1 MKKYRITSLSLIVII
16 LTNIVLFSSSLV
28 LAKPV
33 GMNAAINESNRI
45 AKAVEIKNAFMTCF
59 QLSDIKTHVDEVSG
73 VSEYTNPGL
82 IASMNNNLFSGKTSV
97 STTLDIERSINYSNR
112 NGKIFCSEEG
122 TSESGEKMNL
132 TKLFMQTF
140 NIGSIEKLFC
150 KPDGTSGLF
159 FPHYSYEF
167 KEGSCGEMLKSKN
180 PEFIK
185 YYNPEASAADVDGRS
200 YINQIYE
207 DWAKRQKSGL
217 APEIDQSKKGNESQT
232 IKYAAAYKA
241 FRMGCMKGGHEE
253 DFVEKRPNE
262 DPAKY
267 YDFMIK
273 RINDDGVLTNVYPY
287 LREDDPEKVGYSP
300 SGANSSNYYQA
311 GNNLTCRKL
320 ADIINNT
327 ADDYLKSI
335 KVAKDNT
342 LNTPCNNKEYKAR
355 AQEIIK
361 AYIDNQESEK
371 RDSSY
376 IKGLVPL
383 TSPKSESKMQVS
395 KEEFDTLSKAI
406 KEDNFYVDD
415 GNGGKK
421 CLETQNLKPC
431 NTAEM
436 KDKARKV
443 REYYEDRIYNKAETL
458 STEEDNEY
466 KALVKAIDSD
476 DFTTTDSNGSK
487 KCLETANFNTNVNLE
502 DDVEGE
508 DSQISEETAA
518 EKQSYCQENG
528 GFLSWMLCP
537 AIADGAATA
546 GGLLGSIT
554 ALTTVHTSII
564 EQFSKQDSSIYKA
577 WSAFRNIANIGFVIM
592 LLVVVFSQVTNIGI
606 SNYNI
611 KKILPKLIITAILV
625 NFSYLIMGVL
635 IDLSQIVGNGIGVL
649 IRSVAADGMDVDAS
663 TRASATIS
671 TIAGAVIGVAGAVG
685 AGAAISGAITGV
697 AGAASAGTIVAGLV
711 GGPAIILPVVMFI
724 ITSLI
729 SVFFG
734 FIMLTIRQ
742 AAIIMVVVL
751 APLAM
756 VLYALPNTAVIT
768 KKYFSIVKALLMLY
782 PMFIFATSAGA
793 LASSII
799 IGTSTDLLMM
809 IVGGLL
815 NVLPYFAIPS
825 MTSKSLAGLGAIT
838 GAFDKMRGGVLK
850 GASMAGGA
858 IAASEF
864 YKNIKSNYAADQ
876 SVARAKR
883 DLKRFDKIKA
893 DKGKLSIAQMRRQ
906 ATAAGIVNN
915 DSKLRAGSDSAGR
928 GALSNMSGLG
938 FENLK
943 ATAEKEFREGEVK
956 NIMNKLATDGVDEGT
971 MESDLI
977 KALKTGAKYKDM
989 TEDEKHANDIKI
1001 EALTRSLGATKTG
1014 RKKISEIGDSG
1025 LSTSNRAFTQ
1035 LASAAVTLPGFADK
1049 QQIANRQFNEYLQDT
1064 SYKKNDDAEN
1074 SSLTAATR
1082 SKGLDKAYDDMT
1094 MDNFLKVGNADAKE
1108 ILDKKGKN
1116 ALDSVAR
1123 QTASA
1128 ALNDPNLISD
1138 FDKDKMSLVSAE
1150 MDNQRMSTINLK
1162 SGGTAQVFN
1171 PPSDFG
1177 KYTQIKDASGQI
1189 FYIND
1194 RGDIF
1199 NASTGKQIRNM

>member
-1 MKKYRITSLSLIVII
+1 MKKYRIITLTLAIVI
-16 LTNIVLFSSSLV
+16 LSNIVLFSSSV
-28 LAKPV
+28 VFAEKPV
-33 GMNAAINESNRI
+33 GMNAAINDSNRI
-45 AKAVEIKNAFMTCF
+45 AKAVEIKNAFETCYT
-59 QLSDIKTHVDEVSG
+59 LSSLLTTDDESSG
-73 VSEYTNPGL
+73 VSYMDPGL
-82 IASMNNNLFSGKTSV
+82 VAKFNNNLFYGKTTV
-97 STTLDIERSINYSNR
+97 NTTLDIERSINYADR
-112 NGKIFCSEEG
+112 NGKIYCSEEG
-122 TSESGEKMNL
+122 VNENNEKMNL

-140 NIGSIEKLFC
+140 NIGSIQNLFC
-150 KPDGTSGLF
+150 KSDGSSGLF
-159 FPHYSYEF
+159 TPRIKY
-167 KEGSCGEMLKSKN
+167 GVNANISCREMLNSKK
-180 PEFIK
+180 PEFVK
-185 YYNPEASAADVDGRS
+185 NDDPGSGNNAGRE
-200 YINQIYE
+200 YINAIYE
-207 DWAKRQKSGL
+207 NWAKQQSSGL
-217 APEIDQSKKGNESQT
+217 APTSEDSKKGNETQT
-232 IKYAAAYKA
+232 LKYAAAYKA
-241 FRMGCMKGGHEE
+241 FRMGCMESGHDD
-253 DFVEKRPNE
+253 DFVEKRPNDE
-262 DPAKY
+262 PPKY
-267 YDFMIK
+267 YDFTIK
-273 RINDDGVLTNVYPY
+273 KINDDGTLVNVYPH
-287 LREDDPEKVGYSP
+287 LKSEDPNQVDHSP
-300 SGANSSNYYQA
+300 SGSNKSNYRQA
-311 GNNLTCRKL
+311 GNNLTCKKL
-320 ADIINNT
+320 ADIINET
-327 ADDYLKSI
+327 ADEYLKNI
-335 KVAKDNT
+335 KTAKDSV
-342 LNTPCNNKEYKAR
+342 LNTPCNNKEYKAK
-355 AQEIIK
+355 AQEIINV
-361 AYIDNQESEK
+361 YIGNQEAEK
-371 RDSSY
+371 RSSSY
-376 IKGLVPL
+376 INKALPQVAPQ
-383 TSPKSESKMQVS
+383 SNPKMQVS
-395 KEEFDTLSKAI
+395 KEEYDTLLKAV
-406 KEDNFYVDD
+406 KEDNFYVDN

-421 CLETQNLKPC
+421 CLETANLKPC
-431 NTAEM
+431 NTAEL
-436 KDKARKV
+436 KDKARKI
-443 REYYEDRIYNKAETL
+443 RDYYEDRIYNKAETL
-458 STEEDNEY
+458 SEEENAEY
-466 KALVKAIDSD
+466 KSLVKAINSD
-476 DFTTTDSNGSK
+476 NFTVSDSNGNN

-508 DSQISEETAA
+508 DSQISEETTA

-635 IDLSQIVGNGIGVL
+635 IDLSQIAGNGIGAL
-649 IRSVAADGMDVDAS
+649 IRSVAADGMDADAS
-663 TRASATIS
+663 ARASATIS
-671 TIAGAVIGVAGAVG
+671 TIAGLVTGAAG
-685 AGAAISGAITGV
+685 AGAIA
-697 AGAASAGTIVAGLV
+697 AGLLS
-711 GGPAIILPVVMFI
+711 GPAIILPVVMFI
-724 ITSLI
+724 VTSLI

-756 VLYALPNTAVIT
+756 VLYALPNTAAIT
-768 KKYFSIVKALLMLY
+768 KKYFSTVKALLMLY

-799 IGTSTDLLMM
+799 VGTSTDMLML

-838 GAFDKMRGGVLK
+838 GAFDKIRGGALK

-858 IAASEF
+858 FAASEF
-864 YKNIKSNYAADQ
+864 YKNVKSNYAADQ

-893 DKGKLSIAQMRRQ
+893 GGGELSTAQMRRQ

-943 ATAEKEFREGEVK
+943 ATAEKEFRESEVK
-956 NIMNKLATDGVDEGT
+956 NIMNKLANDGVDEAT
-971 MESDLI
+971 MESNLI
-977 KALKTGAKYKDM
+977 SALKTGAKYEHM

-1001 EALTRSLGATKTG
+1001 EALTRALGATKTG

-1049 QQIANRQFNEYLQDT
+1049 QQIANRQFNEYLQNT
-1064 SYKKNDDAEN
+1064 SYKKDDDAEN
-1074 SSLTAATR
+1074 SSLMAATR
-1082 SKGLDKAYDDMT
+1082 SVGLDKAYDDMT

-1116 ALDSVAR
+1116 ALDSVAK

-1138 FDKDKMSLVSAE
+1138 FDKDKMPLVSAE
-1150 MDNQRMSTINLK
+1150 MNKQRTSTINLR

-1177 KYTQIKDASGQI
+1177 EYSQAKNGAGDIIYTNK
-1189 FYIND
+1189 

-1199 NASTGKQIRNM
+1199 NASTGDITKGV

>member
-1 MKKYRITSLSLIVII
+1 MKKYRIASLSLVVLI
-16 LTNIVLFSSSLV
+16 LTNVILFSSSLV
-28 LAKPV
+28 LAAKPV
-33 GMNAAINESNRI
+33 GMNATINESNRI

-59 QLSDIKTHVDEVSG
+59 QLSNIWTKVDEANPNS
-73 VSEYTNPGL
+73 SFTNPAL
-82 IASMNNNLFSGKTSV
+82 ITSVNNNLFYGKTSV
-97 STTLDIERSINYSNR
+97 STTLDVERSINYGDR

-159 FPHYSYEF
+159 SPRYTYEF
-167 KEGSCGEMLKSKN
+167 KGSCGEMLKNKK
-180 PEFIK
+180 PEFEK
-185 YYNPEASAADVDGRS
+185 NYNPEAPAADVDGRS

-207 DWAKRQKSGL
+207 DWAKKQKSGL
-217 APEIDQSKKGNESQT
+217 APEIDQSKKGNEGQT
-232 IKYAAAYKA
+232 VKYAAAYKA

-267 YDFMIK
+267 YEFTIK
-273 RINDDGVLTNVYPY
+273 RINDDGALTNVYAY
-287 LREDDPEKVGYSP
+287 LREDNPEKPGYSP

-355 AQEIIK
+355 AQEIIN
-361 AYIDNQESEK
+361 AYINNQESEK
-371 RDSSY
+371 RGSSY

-458 STEEDNEY
+458 SAEEDNEY
-466 KALVKAIDSD
+466 KALSKAIDND
-476 DFTTTDSNGSK
+476 DFTTTDSNGNK
-487 KCLETANFNTNVNLE
+487 KCLETANFNTDVNLE
-502 DDVEGE
+502 DDTEGE
-508 DSQISEETAA
+508 DSQISEETTA

-546 GGLLGSIT
+546 GGLLGFIT
-554 ALTTVHTSII
+554 SLTTVHTSII

-635 IDLSQIVGNGIGVL
+635 IDLSQIAGNGIEAL
-649 IRSVAADGMDVDAS
+649 IKSVAADGMDANAS
-663 TRASATIS
+663 ARASAIIS
-671 TIAGAVIGVAGAVG
+671 TIAGAV
-685 AGAAISGAITGV
+685 TGV
-697 AGAASAGTIVAGLV
+697 AGAAGVGAIAVGAI
-711 GGPAIILPVVMFI
+711 GGPAIILSVVMFI
-724 ITSLI
+724 VTSLI

-734 FIMLTIRQ
+734 VVMLTIRQ

-751 APLAM
+751 APLMM
-756 VLYALPNTAVIT
+756 VLYALPNTSAIT
-768 KKYFSIVKALLMLY
+768 KKYLSIVKSLLMLY

-799 IGTSTDLLMM
+799 IGTSTDLHMI

-838 GAFDKMRGGVLK
+838 GAFDKMRGGALK

-864 YKNIKSNYAADQ
+864 YKNAKNNYAADQ

-883 DLKRFDKIKA
+883 DLKRFDDIKA
-893 DKGKLSIAQMRRQ
+893 SGKKLSIAQMRRQ

-943 ATAEKEFREGEVK
+943 ATAEKEFRDSEVK
-956 NIMNKLATDGVDEGT
+956 NIMNKLASDGVDEAT

-977 KALKTGAKYKDM
+977 EALKTGAKYNDM

-1001 EALTRSLGATKTG
+1001 EALTRALGATKNG

-1049 QQIANRQFNEYLQDT
+1049 QQIANRQFNEYLQDS

-1082 SKGLDKAYDDMT
+1082 SVGLDKAYDDMN
-1094 MDNFLKVGNADAKE
+1094 MDNFLKVGNADADE
-1108 ILDKKGKN
+1108 ILRVKGAN
-1116 ALDSVAR
+1116 SLDSVVS

-1128 ALNDPNLISD
+1128 ALNDANLIAN
-1138 FDKDKMSLVSAE
+1138 FDKTKMSLVSAE
-1150 MDNQRMSTINLK
+1150 MNNQRTSTINLR

-1177 KYTQIKDASGQI
+1177 EYSQVKNGAGEIIYTNK
-1189 FYIND
+1189 
-1194 RGDIF
+1194 RGDSF
-1199 NASTGKQIRNM
+1199 NASTGQITKGV